1 MGTDLIESLGDGK
14 AHGQADDQA
23 HHVDPWMVIFA
34 HRQSSKHVVV
44 QTQKR
49 SLLKTILLRWK
60 KHSTRLD
67 LRRIAFVT
75 YFCGTISCD
84 LIYTPSYILHFLQP

>member
-1 MGTDLIESLGDGK
+1 MRTDLIESLGNGK
-14 AHGQADDQA
+14 THGQADDQA
-23 HHVDPWMVIFA
+23 HQVDRWVVIFA
-34 HRQSSKHVVV
+34 HSQSRKHVVV

-67 LRRIAFVT
+67 LECIAFVT
-75 YFCGTISCD
+75 YFLRCNFFQSHSHSP
-84 LIYTPSYILHFLQP
+84 YTLRFLQP